1 MFCFLLPNSQNHCHQ
16 GGGPQMREG
25 LNYKWGW
32 NNKLQNYLW
41 LLFFFEQKIITKGS
55 QSNLEVSIK
64 KEESEKFQGKI
75 IVIGFC

>member
-1 MFCFLLPNSQNHCHQ
+1 
-16 GGGPQMREG
+16 MREG

-64 KEESEKFQGKI
+64 EDVSEKFQSKI
-75 IVIGFC
+75 HVVGLCLGSYYQIHKIVAIKGVVHK